1 MGKTKPERPA
11 HTSVFLVAELVHEIG
26 SQQELVRLLISLPT
40 SDAVKTCSWP
50 LERGM
55 ITSTQLEDLS
65 AHVSQL
71 VTDAAVA
78 WLGVQGDLPGV

>member
-1 MGKTKPERPA
+1 
-11 HTSVFLVAELVHEIG
+11 
-26 SQQELVRLLISLPT
+26 
-40 SDAVKTCSWP
+40 
-50 LERGM
+50 M